1 MSNLTIEEQSIL
13 KRISDRPELQPYL
26 FDQIKHLKWFDTLK
40 NKGFFDVYTKA
51 RKNNREAHSAVK
63 KFMANALHI

>member
-1 MSNLTIEEQSIL
+1 MWLEDNRLHMKINIIPEEPKNWLS
-13 KRISDRPELQPYL
+13 
-26 FDQIKHLKWFDTLK
+26 HN
-40 NKGFFDVYTKA
+40 NKGYFDVYTKA